1 MKLERRTLR
10 INYLYGQPGAYRL
23 ARNLVIDG
31 EPYGLAIECTN
42 PAYGDS
48 ILDRQEREL
57 LERIAAEPPKQ
68 PSKQKA
74 A

>member
-1 MKLERRTLR
+1 MKLEKRTLR
-10 INYLYGQPGAYRL
+10 IDYLHGRPGAYRL
-23 ARNLVIDG
+23 SRNLVVDG
-31 EPYGLAIECTN
+31 EPYGLSVECTN

-57 LERIAAEPPKQ
+57 LERIATEPPKQ